1 MVSDEDRKSVRS
13 DSQTFDSTT
22 LYKWGFHGFAWTA
35 ERWKGQSL
43 LTLVC
48 TSWYWN
54 DKKFHGG
61 KHPEILSWRKWLH
74 YAICFKEDNYP
85 IGYVH
90 VSNEDSRDFGY
101 ALAKKYWHQGIT
113 SEACLAFI
121 DYLRACGFSYLTA
134 THDVENPNSRRVMQ
148 KCGFHYCYTYQE
160 QWQPKDKMVYFRM
173 YQLNFKKDAEMF
185 MGYWNRYPHFIET
198 IEW

>member
-1 MVSDEDRKSVRS
+1 MKIENLQALTTKRLILRPFISEDFTALHELLSDEKVNRFLPWFVHHNIEMTRNFMEENILRS
-13 DSQTFDSTT
+13 YREGSG
-22 LYKWGFHGFAWTA
+22 Y
-35 ERWKGQSL
+35 
-43 LTLVC
+43 
-48 TSWYWN
+48 
-54 DKKFHGG
+54 
-61 KHPEILSWRKWLH
+61 H
-74 YAICFKEDNYP
+74 YAIYFKEDNYP

-90 VSNEDSRDFGY
+90 VSNDDSRDLGY

-134 THDVENPNSRRVMQ
+134 THDVENPNSGRVMQ
-148 KCGFHYCYTYQE
+148 KCSFHYCYSYQE

-185 MGYWNRYPHFIET
+185 MGYWNRYPYFIET
-198 IEW
+198 IE